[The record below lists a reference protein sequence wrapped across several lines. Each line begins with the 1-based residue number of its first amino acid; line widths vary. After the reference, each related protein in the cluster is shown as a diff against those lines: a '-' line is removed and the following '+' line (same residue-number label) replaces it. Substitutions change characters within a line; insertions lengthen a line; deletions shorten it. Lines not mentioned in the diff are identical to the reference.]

1 MATRRRL
8 AALVGAAALTV
19 GVASTAMAAAP
30 SFGVDLTISAL
41 PTSVPSGG
49 GDVDFTVTV
58 QNTGSGGGGSA
69 DLQQVNVATDNGGCT
84 LSAPSGTG
92 APDTLAVGD
101 TWTYTCT
108 VTGVAPDTTVNAWVY
123 ACNSNGGPCNVDSHD
138 ATDTDG
144 VTVTLGE
151 EVPPPTP
158 LPSQPNTAMAAASQ
172 DGGSINPAW
181 MLAIVIG
188 VLGAS
193 ALILKPAPAR
203 RR

>member
-1 MATRRRL
+1 M
-8 AALVGAAALTV
+8 
-19 GVASTAMAAAP
+19 P
-30 SFGVDLTISAL
+30 AL
-41 PTSVPSGG
+41 PASVPSGG
-49 GDVDFTVTV
+49 GDVGFTVTV

-69 DLQQVNVATDNGGCT
+69 DLQQVDVATDNGGCT

-108 VTGVAPDTTVNAWVY
+108 VTDVAPDTTVNAWVY
-123 ACNSNGGPCNVDSHD
+123 ACNSNGGACNVDSHD
-138 ATDTDG
+138 ATDNDG

-151 EVPPPTP
+151 EVHA
-158 LPSQPNTAMAAASQ
+158 SDAAPVPAEHGNGRASP
-172 DGGSINPAW
+172 DGGSVNAAW

-193 ALILKPAPAR
+193 ALILKTGTGSPPLTSFATHLKGPGNRALLIPGVASR
-203 RR
+203 GAACRLA